1 MSLKVQTIRIYIS
14 DMTCIGCQNR
24 IEKKLNTL
32 KGVKSATVNYRDKG

>member
-32 KGVKSATVNYRDKG
+32 RGVKSATVNYRDKG